1 MRHSSCARRHNG
13 ELVTIY
19 RNKRRVVYM
28 KKETLN
34 EKIDRIVKRVI
45 FEELSSKGS
54 HKVPLLEMATFGV
67 EKWGKDTY
75 KIAVHGASTKDRP
88 TPHLHIYLNNDTQPY
103 SSFNFEISFVDLLC
117 KGEIVLIY
125 QCDRANNVKHTNRRE
140 CSWEGYSD
148 IYEGIKNFLLN
159 EICKP
164 SKFGTFT
171 DNIER
176 AIYEWNRETDYAK
189 TMKGGNPLKEYLDA
203 KGLTVLPQF
212 KKYFE

>member
-1 MRHSSCARRHNG
+1 
-13 ELVTIY
+13 
-19 RNKRRVVYM
+19 M

-212 KKYFE
+212 KKYFEL